1 MNEFLPPM
9 TPRTTT
15 LRHGCSID
23 TMRRVGASQCTPDR
37 ISSRTARHH
46 RSALP
51 ETVPT
56 AVIGLEDV
64 ASITIASMAHLLISE
79 LGDFSLTRDRERAPQ
94 RLLRHQADSKHR
106 LGGPRYAVDHVRPCT
121 PPGWAGTRGYLREAL
136 KHA

>member
-1 MNEFLPPM
+1 MLPNALL
-9 TPRTTT
+9 TV
-15 LRHGCSID
+15 C
-23 TMRRVGASQCTPDR
+23 
-37 ISSRTARHH
+37 ISSRTARHD

-94 RLLRHQADSKHR
+94 RLLSHQAE
-106 LGGPRYAVDHVRPCT
+106 T
-121 PPGWAGTRGYLREAL
+121 LRIG
-136 KHA
+136 